1 MNDDQVMTFDEDNHE
16 YTINGTSFISVTQLL
31 KKYNLSVN
39 YTGIPANV
47 LKQAATRG
55 NAVHKALELFIGGDR
70 SLLGIMDE
78 IDLFNNYI
86 NARNIN
92 LGTAKAE
99 QIYYDTHY
107 KVAGTVDFQYLDG
120 NDVVVADFKT
130 TSTLHLDA
138 VAWQLSIYNYLIC
151 KGDALSYY
159 FNKLKVFHFVNNKL
173 YVKDVYTVDYDAVK
187 ALLDANLRNDPVF
200 NYVKTTKVISDADKL
215 LVQQILNE
223 LEPYEQAV
231 EKLNKELE
239 TVLERVK
246 QNMINQKDYSYIEPK
261 SFVLTYVAPQHRRSL
276 DSSKVKKFL
285 VQHGQD
291 VDAFMRETITK
302 DGVRIKRLK
311 DFNSSD

>member
-1 MNDDQVMTFDEDNHE
+1 MNNNQAIIFDEDSHE
-16 YTINGTSFISVTQLL
+16 YTLNGISFTPVTQLL
-31 KKYNLSVN
+31 KKYNLSAN
-39 YTGIPANV
+39 YTGIPDNV
-47 LKQAATRG
+47 LKKAAARG
-55 NAVHKALELFIGGDR
+55 NAVHKALELYIGGDR
-70 SLLGIMDE
+70 SLLGVMNE
-78 IDLFNNYI
+78 VDLFNNYV

-92 LGTAKAE
+92 LGTAKSE

-130 TSTLHLDA
+130 TSSLHLDA

-173 YVKDVYTVDYDAVK
+173 YVKDVYTVDYDTVK
-187 ALLDANLRNDPVF
+187 ALLDANLRDDPVF
-200 NYVKTTKVISDADKL
+200 NYVKTTKVVSDADKL
-215 LVQQILNE
+215 LIQQILNE

-231 EKLNKELE
+231 EKLNKELD

-246 QNMINQKDYSYIEPK
+246 QNMVNQKDYSYIEPN
-261 SFVLTYVAPQHRRSL
+261 SFVLTYVAPQHRKSL

-285 VQHGQD
+285 KQNGQD
-291 VDAFMRETITK
+291 VDSYMKEIITK
-302 DGVRIKRLK
+302 DSIRIRRL
-311 DFNSSD
+311 

>member
-1 MNDDQVMTFDEDNHE
+1 MNDDQVMLFDEESHE
-16 YTINGTSFISVTQLL
+16 YTLNGTNFIPVTQLL
-31 KKYNLSVN
+31 KKYNLSAN

-47 LKQAATRG
+47 LKKAAARG
-55 NAVHKALELFIGGDR
+55 NAIHKALELYIGGDR
-70 SLLGIMDE
+70 SLLGVMNE
-78 IDLFNNYI
+78 VDLFNNYV

-92 LGTAKAE
+92 LGTAKSE

-130 TSTLHLDA
+130 TSSLHLDA

-173 YVKDVYTVDYDAVK
+173 YVKDVYTVDYDVVK
-187 ALLDANLRNDPVF
+187 ALLDANLRDDPVF

-215 LVQQILNE
+215 LIQQILNE

-231 EKLNKELE
+231 EKLNKELD

-246 QNMINQKDYSYIEPK
+246 QNMVNQKDYNYIEPN
-261 SFVLTYVAPQHRRSL
+261 SFALTYVAPQHRKSL
-276 DSSKVKKFL
+276 DSSKVKNFL
-285 VQHGQD
+285 RQNGQD
-291 VDAFMRETITK
+291 VDSYMKEIITK
-302 DGVRIKRLK
+302 DSIRIRRL
-311 DFNSSD
+311 